1 MDRFER
7 PQLPLGPFPSGCGA
21 AEKFRI
27 FDLLIGVWMECHKL
41 LDPLEDNLASNGV
54 TDIG

>member
-54 TDIG
+54 TEIG